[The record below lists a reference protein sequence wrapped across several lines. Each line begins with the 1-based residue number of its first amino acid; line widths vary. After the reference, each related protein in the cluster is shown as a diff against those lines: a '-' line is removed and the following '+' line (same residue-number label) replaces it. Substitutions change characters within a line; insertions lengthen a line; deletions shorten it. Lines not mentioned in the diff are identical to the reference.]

1 MPSVTIPTVI
11 QIGTRSA
18 FKNDQQYEYRWE
30 EKHNIFMCGQTT
42 AAGLPGEILV
52 IMIEESATSNWYV
65 AVEGRL
71 DAGFEGRRPAFRTQ
85 EKFWRAGWHEWQ
97 VNRSNSGGD
106 VDWDTRDH
114 SCLYAETKVPG
125 DAGTVDL
132 LEGLQ
137 QLALTD

>member
-1 MPSVTIPTVI
+1 ML
-11 QIGTRSA
+11 
-18 FKNDQQYEYRWE
+18 
-30 EKHNIFMCGQTT
+30 FMCDKSTD
-42 AAGLPGEILV
+42 AGKLGEILAF
-52 IMIEESATSNWYV
+52 MTQGNWYV

-71 DAGFEGRRPAFRTQ
+71 GASGFEGRRPAFRTQ
-85 EKFWRAGWHEWQ
+85 EKFWSAGWHEWQ
-97 VNRSNSGGD
+97 VNQNDSGGD

-114 SCLYAETKVPG
+114 GILHAETKVPG

>member
-1 MPSVTIPTVI
+1 ML
-11 QIGTRSA
+11 
-18 FKNDQQYEYRWE
+18 
-30 EKHNIFMCGQTT
+30 FMCDKTT
-42 AAGLPGEILV
+42 DAGFFGEILAF
-52 IMIEESATSNWYV
+52 MTQESATGNWYV

-71 DAGFEGRRPAFRTQ
+71 DASGFEGRRPAFRTQ
-85 EKFWRAGWHEWQ
+85 EKFWCAGWHEWQ
-97 VNRSNSGGD
+97 VNQDDSGGD

-114 SCLYAETKVPG
+114 SGLYAETKVPR